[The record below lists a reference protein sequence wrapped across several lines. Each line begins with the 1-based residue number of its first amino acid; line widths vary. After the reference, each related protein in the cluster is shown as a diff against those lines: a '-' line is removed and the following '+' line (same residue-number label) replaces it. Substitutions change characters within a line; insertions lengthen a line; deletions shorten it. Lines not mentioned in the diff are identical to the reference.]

1 MGFATNLRLAHWYVL
16 FAYDKEMI
24 MASTDP
30 RQNDEQAI
38 RQLVN
43 DWLEASKRND
53 LDALLSLMADDV
65 IFMVP
70 GQEPFGKEAFASRS
84 KQMDQMKLE
93 AKSSILEIKVLG
105 DWAWMRSHL
114 QISVT
119 QPDGEK
125 MEKSGYILTILNKK
139 SDGRWVISR
148 DANLLT

>member
-1 MGFATNLRLAHWYVL
+1 
-16 FAYDKEMI
+16 MI

-30 RQNDEQAI
+30 RQNDEKAI

-53 LDALLSLMADDV
+53 LDALLNLMADDV

-70 GQEPFGKEAFASRS
+70 GQEPFGKEAFAARS

-93 AKSSILEIKVLG
+93 AKSNVLEVKVVG

-119 QPDGEK
+119 PPNDK
-125 MEKSGYILTILNKK
+125 SMEKSGYILTVLKK
-139 SDGRWVISR
+139 KEDGGWVIFR
-148 DANLLT
+148 DANLLM